1 MANRKISQLTALT
14 TPAAGDYLPI
24 VDISEAADADK
35 NKRITIEELLR
46 GAPDG
51 TAAAPSIAF
60 ESDPDSGLYSTGA
73 NGLAL
78 ATGGVGRLFV
88 ESSGATRIEGT
99 GGPSLIIK
107 DTDSLSGSSTS
118 YLRFWASDAE
128 TGYIGYVGGSNYFIN
143 NSRSGGAILLRTEDT
158 ERLRITNT
166 GQLSHIGGGT
176 SGSPAVS
183 FNGSAPSNSLV
194 VDSSG
199 RVSIGAASASRT
211 LELHSTVPVLRLIDT
226 DASGTPRAEIGAA
239 GGNLTFAADQGSSGT
254 GGNVIFYAPGATER
268 LRITSDGKLGLGTT
282 SAVAPLTVVAASNNT
297 DIAVFNGSTGTSRGL
312 KLSTGVN
319 FNSDAL
325 VIYDAQEATY
335 GSHLFR
341 TRGTNALFIDQ
352 SQRVGIGTTSPAAG
366 FGTGIV
372 SLDVNGPIFARGP
385 IASNQTNAGVIQYTA
400 NDTTIRSFGATAG
413 TGAIAFKVGG
423 GGGSADTEAAR
434 IDSSGRLGLGT
445 SAPNSTANFVNNAG
459 DPSILIANGS
469 ATSGL
474 SSLGFRIATSPV
486 GAYQAGVFAN
496 RTNSPSAGD
505 TELYFQNTKSGSLST
520 SLLIDTAGRVGIGS
534 TAPGSKLT
542 IQRSISQSPS
552 QGGITFKDQ
561 AGSTTAAIGIDGA
574 SSNELR
580 LMAGSGDVIAF
591 HTNSDLASTNERARI
606 DSSGRLG
613 LGTSSPSVNLDVQ
626 ATNSAVASVA
636 STSTNQFSQLR
647 LQTNQQF
654 VIGYG
659 STHSTQPNE
668 LSVKNNVG
676 DLTFYTNVDERV
688 RIDSSGRVGIGSTA
702 PNGKLTVSNNNAEG
716 FEFYPADASNVNKI
730 NYYNRNGGVY
740 CDVVQNAQ
748 SHQFAISGTEKAR
761 IDSSGRLLV
770 GTSTARSNFF
780 NSTFSSA
787 IQTEGIGD
795 GRIISAISNNTT
807 GTAGAYLLLG
817 HQKSGAA
824 GGNTALAINDTA
836 GEITFQGSDGS
847 EFVPAASVKA
857 EVDGTPG
864 ANDMPGRLVFS
875 TTAASA
881 SSPTERMRITSTG
894 ETDLYTT
901 TSFNLRTN
909 RDQAALAALN
919 VYKNATST
927 ATGTICCQI
936 RADGDLLNTNGAYDA
951 ISDAKLKENIVD
963 ANSQW
968 DDIKAVRIR
977 NWNFKEETGYGTHT
991 QIGTI
996 AQELELVSPGLVRD
1010 TPDTDEDGNDLGTTT
1025 KSVKNSILYMK
1036 AVKALQ
1042 EAMERIEQ
1050 LEARLAALEAN

>member
-434 IDSSGRLGLGT
+434 ITSDGKLGLGT
-445 SAPNSTANFVNNAG
+445 SSPAVTAHI
-459 DPSILIANGS
+459 SSSS
-469 ATSGL
+469 AE
-474 SSLGFRIATSPV
+474 SLRIEHATSPYISWYLGATR
-486 GAYQAGVFAN
+486 GAYLLANSSYVKLGADAGSNNTIQFS
-496 RTNSPSAGD
+496 NSGGDRLTINSAG
-505 TELYFQNTKSGSLST
+505 N
-520 SLLIDTAGRVGIGS
+520 VGIGTTS
-534 TAPGSKLT
+534 PGYTLDVAGT
-542 IQRSISQSPS
+542 VNANA
-552 QGGITFKDQ
+552 TFRAND
-561 AGSTTAAIGIDGA
+561 GTHIGIFGSQAFA
-574 SSNELR
+574 SGVVGL
-580 LMAGSGDVIAF
+580 GSGSNHPLVF
-591 HTNSDLASTNERARI
+591 GTNANERARI
-606 DSSGRLG
+606 DSNGTFRVKGAGAGGATDAVQLSGAAP
-613 LGTSSPSVNLDVQ
+613 SSSL
-626 ATNSAVASVA
+626 
-636 STSTNQFSQLR
+636 
-647 LQTNQQF
+647 
-654 VIGYG
+654 
-659 STHSTQPNE
+659 
-668 LSVKNNVG
+668 
-676 DLTFYTNVDERV
+676 
-688 RIDSSGRVGIGSTA
+688 
-702 PNGKLTVSNNNAEG
+702 
-716 FEFYPADASNVNKI
+716 
-730 NYYNRNGGVY
+730 
-740 CDVVQNAQ
+740 VV
-748 SHQFAISGTEKAR
+748 
-761 IDSSGRLLV
+761 DSSGRLGV
-770 GTSTARSNFF
+770 GTGSPLAELHLNDSTGLSRMRF
-780 NSTFSSA
+780 
-787 IQTEGIGD
+787 
-795 GRIISAISNNTT
+795 T
-807 GTAGAYLLLG
+807 G
-817 HQKSGAA
+817 GAA
-824 GGNTALAINDTA
+824 GADNFEIGQAIVGVSNSGFSIYDIDATATRFVIDSSGNVGIGTASPSENLHVKVASTDGIKIQSDSTTAGTYSQLGFLASTNDAGAPGLAIRGYRGTDFNSGYLTFNTGGATVQERLRIDGSGYLRMASGSGGIQFNGDTA
-836 GEITFQGSDGS
+836 
-847 EFVPAASVKA
+847 AANALDDYEEGTYTMTLYDDVTGGNASPTTATVKY
-857 EVDGTPG
+857 TKI
-864 ANDMPGRLVFS
+864 GRLVHVYGLGVS
-875 TTAASA
+875 NIDTTGMTAGNNLYVSL
-881 SSPTERMRITSTG
+881 PFTIG
-894 ETDLYTT
+894 E
-901 TSFNLRTN
+901 
-909 RDQAALAALN
+909 
-919 VYKNATST
+919 
-927 ATGTICCQI
+927 
-936 RADGDLLNTNGAYDA
+936 
-951 ISDAKLKENIVD
+951 
-963 ANSQW
+963 
-968 DDIKAVRIR
+968 
-977 NWNFKEETGYGTHT
+977 GYSG
-991 QIGTI
+991 G
-996 AQELELVSPGLVRD
+996 
-1010 TPDTDEDGNDLGTTT
+1010 
-1025 KSVKNSILYMK
+1025 
-1036 AVKALQ
+1036 
-1042 EAMERIEQ
+1042 
-1050 LEARLAALEAN
+1050 EARLLGAALPSSGQSTNATLGAGSAARFSVGVFSNAGGVAAATVGDLTSGVSDLRYISIVYQAA

>member
-434 IDSSGRLGLGT
+434 IT
-445 SAPNSTANFVNNAG
+445 S
-459 DPSILIANGS
+459 
-469 ATSGL
+469 
-474 SSLGFRIATSPV
+474 
-486 GAYQAGVFAN
+486 
-496 RTNSPSAGD
+496 
-505 TELYFQNTKSGSLST
+505 
-520 SLLIDTAGRVGIGS
+520 
-534 TAPGSKLT
+534 
-542 IQRSISQSPS
+542 
-552 QGGITFKDQ
+552 
-561 AGSTTAAIGIDGA
+561 DGK
-574 SSNELR
+574 
-580 LMAGSGDVIAF
+580 
-591 HTNSDLASTNERARI
+591 
-606 DSSGRLG
+606 LG
-613 LGTSSPSVNLDVQ
+613 LGTSSPGAALHV
-626 ATNSAVASVA
+626 
-636 STSTNQFSQLR
+636 STSISNSF
-647 LQTNQQF
+647 
-654 VIGYG
+654 
-659 STHSTQPNE
+659 
-668 LSVKNNVG
+668 
-676 DLTFYTNVDERV
+676 V
-688 RIDSSGRVGIGSTA
+688 RIQR
-702 PNGKLTVSNNNAEG
+702 
-716 FEFYPADASNVNKI
+716 AS
-730 NYYNRNGGVY
+730 
-740 CDVVQNAQ
+740 
-748 SHQFAISGTEKAR
+748 
-761 IDSSGRLLV
+761 
-770 GTSTARSNFF
+770 
-780 NSTFSSA
+780 
-787 IQTEGIGD
+787 
-795 GRIISAISNNTT
+795 
-807 GTAGAYLLLG
+807 
-817 HQKSGAA
+817 
-824 GGNTALAINDTA
+824 
-836 GEITFQGSDGS
+836 
-847 EFVPAASVKA
+847 
-857 EVDGTPG
+857 
-864 ANDMPGRLVFS
+864 
-875 TTAASA
+875 
-881 SSPTERMRITSTG
+881 
-894 ETDLYTT
+894 
-901 TSFNLRTN
+901 
-909 RDQAALAALN
+909 
-919 VYKNATST
+919 
-927 ATGTICCQI
+927 
-936 RADGDLLNTNGAYDA
+936 
-951 ISDAKLKENIVD
+951 
-963 ANSQW
+963 
-968 DDIKAVRIR
+968 
-977 NWNFKEETGYGTHT
+977 
-991 QIGTI
+991 
-996 AQELELVSPGLVRD
+996 
-1010 TPDTDEDGNDLGTTT
+1010 
-1025 KSVKNSILYMK
+1025 
-1036 AVKALQ
+1036 
-1042 EAMERIEQ
+1042 
-1050 LEARLAALEAN
+1050 